1 MKRIIKILIISSL
14 LFITLFTENVKAD
27 NEINIFINRW
37 NVQLTTE
44 EIEILS
50 RIVQLECGHDIQ
62 QSKCATV
69 ETILNRIVHPKYPNT
84 LVEVLSQKGQF
95 STWKNRNIAEATP
108 TADTYACVYMVLNGQ
123 TNVLAIDNL
132 KFNNK
137 PIGKNPIK
145 IGKQYYGK

>member
-1 MKRIIKILIISSL
+1 MKRIIKILTISL
-14 LFITLFTENVKAD
+14 LFVTLFSKNVKAE

-37 NVQLTTE
+37 NIQLTTE

-50 RIVQLECGHDIQ
+50 RIVQLECGCDIQ
-62 QSKCATV
+62 ESKFATT
-69 ETILNRIVHPKYPNT
+69 ETILNRMASPKYPNT

-95 STWKNRNIAEATP
+95 STWKNRNIAQANP
-108 TADTYACVYMVLNGQ
+108 TTDTYMCVIMVLNGQ
-123 TNVLAIDNL
+123 TNVLTIDSL

-137 PIGKNPIK
+137 PIGQNPIK